1 MSTNRDKTKSE
12 ISQGEKAQV
21 NGFLLWYSTR
31 ESLTQPHF
39 LYALTNI
46 CVCYTYIHIYYIFS
60 LYTTCI
66 LFVLDFSSEELD
78 IYCRHEGVG
87 GRRVRR
93 GNRWGVRESLSRRD
107 NKQHITFNWML
118 RLLLV
123 ACRHDDNSNNKNNW
137 ENISWPRLRGGGFCV
152 CRARA

>member
-46 CVCYTYIHIYYIFS
+46 CVCYTYMYTIYLAFIRLLFYSCWIFQVKN
-60 LYTTCI
+60 LTFIIDT
-66 LFVLDFSSEELD
+66 
-78 IYCRHEGVG
+78 RGWG
-87 GRRVRR
+87 GVRR
-93 GNRWGVRESLSRRD
+93 GHRWGVRESLSRRD

-123 ACRHDDNSNNKNNW
+123 ACRHDDNNKSNNNW
-137 ENISWPRLRGGGFCV
+137 ENISWPRLHGGGGFCV

>member
-46 CVCYTYIHIYYIFS
+46 CMCMLYIYTIYLAFIRLLFYSCWIFQVKN
-60 LYTTCI
+60 LTFIIDT
-66 LFVLDFSSEELD
+66 
-78 IYCRHEGVG
+78 GGG